1 MFLRVHFSLTLP
13 SLYLMNC
20 HRRYFSQDANQ
31 NCRVTL
37 RSPKT
42 KKIHPKIN
50 LNTLRSKENKF
61 PLFILSSYVQL
72 LTQHLIYTRERCSLN
87 GVCIGST
94 LRRVSNGPG
103 SIYRLI
109 ITNHPPHP
117 LPAIFLSREE
127 KGWKSKNINLNL
139 DFKTRKCKNVQKR
152 TSKRCTAHTGCPKK
166 IYY

>member
-1 MFLRVHFSLTLP
+1 MI
-13 SLYLMNC
+13 Y
-20 HRRYFSQDANQ
+20 
-31 NCRVTL
+31 
-37 RSPKT
+37 
-42 KKIHPKIN
+42 KKIFFMISSFFATSLVPIQNPHPKIN
-50 LNTLRSKENKF
+50 LNTLCSNENEF
-61 PLFILSSYVQL
+61 PLFIISSYVQL

-127 KGWKSKNINLNL
+127 KDWKSKNLNLNL
-139 DFKTRKCKNVQKR
+139 NLKTGRYKNVQKR
-152 TSKRCTAHTGCPKK
+152 TSKTKYGAKYHVQGCTVPKK
-166 IYY
+166 NMQDVSKN